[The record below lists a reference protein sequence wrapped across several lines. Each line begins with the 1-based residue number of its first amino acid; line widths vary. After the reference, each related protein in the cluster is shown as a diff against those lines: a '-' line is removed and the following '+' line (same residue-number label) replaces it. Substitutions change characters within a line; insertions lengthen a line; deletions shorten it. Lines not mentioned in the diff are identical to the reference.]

1 MEHVRSGLR
10 LVSHAAVGVG
20 AGSLAAVST
29 VLPST
34 GGAIDLIAVKQRDG
48 SLKCSPFYVRFGKYQ
63 GLIRGRE
70 KVVTVTVNG
79 VLMDFTMR
87 LGRSGEA
94 FFVVYDP
101 DNPEAGLTANGSES
115 EGESD
120 DDEPEVT
127 GAASVGTDPAA
138 RAEPGS
144 RSSEGS
150 DEETTHP
157 YLRSQASVRR
167 RLGMAADGGDGT
179 EARSRISE
187 EDGED
192 GDGGA
197 QVATLDDLK
206 HLAEARGMPNQTLDE
221 LREVASALEA
231 EERLNGSASPETSRD
246 PRISSGSTS
255 QSIGGLLPERPKLP
269 SLGSSPAKDNGWGWL
284 GWRGNKNVAGAA
296 QPAVTGGSVS
306 AANATMPS
314 TSVADPSTPRSVAS
328 SASTVSE
335 AAPFGRVT
343 SRPDLLAAGA
353 SGGTKIAVPPYDR
366 GYLSEAEAEVALTGQ
381 LPERTRAGRRP
392 MGRSEPP
399 VTTTKLNL
407 NDDSPKPTTTTTT
420 ATVSIASSPAPCAD
434 GGKVIA
440 RRTSEGS
447 VSGGGGGAAT
457 SRDAAIEGSVAGP
470 SSSSGEER
478 EKGLINTTGQLM
490 ASLVL
495 EDVVPPPAHVVL
507 PRLELS
513 LCGGDLAEFD
523 EHAVEPALFAA
534 DPEGITSH
542 PKLAVRPWRPPGME
556 TAPALPWAAAM
567 PHLLGHVAFGTPLPT
582 SYLPSLPPG
591 AGGAWPATP
600 ARTSP
605 EDAAATRA
613 ARTPRVSGSR
623 ANGSPVP
630 RRPKRKFRK
639 SVTLDPDKVAQ
650 LGLKPG
656 KNVIAF
662 SFSSRVWGRQEV
674 QAHAY
679 LWDWNA
685 KIVVSDVDGTITKSD
700 LRGHVAA
707 MVGKDWNHEGVAQLY
722 NNIRDNGYQLMFLSS
737 RAISHSKGTRR
748 YLEKLTQ
755 DGETLTQGPV
765 MLAPDPLSTALYRE
779 VVVRRPQEFKMRCL
793 RTIRELFPADWNPFY
808 AGFGNRETDT
818 VSYAHVGVPAGR
830 NFTINPKSE
839 VYAATTRHTKTY
851 SLAGIN
857 ELCDEMFPPVAR
869 HRRTRSGAAD
879 LTHCDAFADSNYWG
893 KGFMNIDDSE
903 LP

>member
-127 GAASVGTDPAA
+127 GAASVGMDSPA

-144 RSSEGS
+144 RTSEGS

-167 RLGMAADGGDGT
+167 RLGTAADGGDGT

-192 GDGGA
+192 GDSGA

-206 HLAEARGMPNQTLDE
+206 HLAEARGTPNQTLDE

-231 EERLNGSASPETSRD
+231 EERSGLRDGPVSPGTSRD
-246 PRISSGSTS
+246 EPRESLGATG
-255 QSIGGLLPERPKLP
+255 SIGGLLPERPKLP

-284 GWRGNKNVAGAA
+284 GWRGNKNAAGAA
-296 QPAVTGGSVS
+296 QLAATGGAVATGGGSVS
-306 AANATMPS
+306 AAAATMPS

-328 SASTVSE
+328 SASTASE
-335 AAPFGRVT
+335 ATPFGRVT
-343 SRPDLLAAGA
+343 SRSDLFAAGE
-353 SGGTKIAVPPYDR
+353 SPLGTKIAVPPYDR

-392 MGRSEPP
+392 MGRREPP
-399 VTTTKLNL
+399 VVTTNV
-407 NDDSPKPTTTTTT
+407 NDDDPKPTTTTATTT
-420 ATVSIASSPAPCAD
+420 ATVSIASSPAPGAE

-457 SRDAAIEGSVAGP
+457 SKDAAEGSFLGP
-470 SSSSGEER
+470 SGEESSGEER
-478 EKGLINTTGQLM
+478 EKDVATGLM

-495 EDVVPPPAHVVL
+495 EDVVPAAHVVL

-523 EHAVEPALFAA
+523 EHAVESALFAA

-591 AGGAWPATP
+591 ARTSSEDATP
-600 ARTSP
+600 
-605 EDAAATRA
+605 TRA
-613 ARTPRVSGSR
+613 VRTPRVSESR

-630 RRPKRKFRK
+630 KRPKRKFRK

-737 RAISHSKGTRR
+737 RAISHSKGTRK

>member
-101 DNPEAGLTANGSES
+101 DNPEAWVTANGSES
-115 EGESD
+115 EGDTD
-120 DDEPEVT
+120 DDDPEV
-127 GAASVGTDPAA
+127 GSALDPRVAPHA
-138 RAEPGS
+138 TPGS
-144 RSSEGS
+144 RSSPGES

-167 RLGMAADGGDGT
+167 RLAVASEGGDGT
-179 EARSRISE
+179 EARSGIPE
-187 EDGED
+187 ENED
-192 GDGGA
+192 ESTP
-197 QVATLDDLK
+197 VATLDDLK
-206 HLAEARGMPNQTLDE
+206 HLAESRGTPNQTLDE
-221 LREVASALEA
+221 LREVATALEA
-231 EERLNGSASPETSRD
+231 EERSNENGATSSSAGAGPGESKNGSQRLGQRQPTK
-246 PRISSGSTS
+246 
-255 QSIGGLLPERPKLP
+255 PKIP

-284 GWRGNKNVAGAA
+284 GWRGAGQAKGGLGTA
-296 QPAVTGGSVS
+296 STTPMGKQSTTPAGSVS
-306 AANATMPS
+306 VAAATMR
-314 TSVADPSTPRSVAS
+314 TGSVADPSTPRSVAS
-328 SASTVSE
+328 SASTASE
-335 AAPFGRVT
+335 AAPTTRVS
-343 SRPDLLAAGA
+343 SRPDLLVAGDDTGV
-353 SGGTKIAVPPYDR
+353 GGIAVPPYDR

-392 MGRSEPP
+392 KGRSEPP
-399 VTTTKLNL
+399 AV
-407 NDDSPKPTTTTTT
+407 TT
-420 ATVSIASSPAPCAD
+420 ATVSIASSPAHPPRGID
-434 GGKVIA
+434 GEVKRA

-447 VSGGGGGAAT
+447 VTGGGEMDTEAVPRMDTDTTTGT
-457 SRDAAIEGSVAGP
+457 
-470 SSSSGEER
+470 SSGEER
-478 EKGLINTTGQLM
+478 EKEAAALISRLT
-490 ASLVL
+490 L
-495 EDVVPPPAHVVL
+495 EDLNTQSHVTL

-513 LCGGDLAEFD
+513 LCGGNLAEFD
-523 EHAVEPALFAA
+523 EHAVEPGLFAA
-534 DPEGITSH
+534 DPAAITTH

-556 TAPALPWAAAM
+556 AAPALPWAAAM
-567 PHLLGHVAFGTPLPT
+567 PHLLGHMAFGTPLPT
-582 SYLPSLPPG
+582 SYLPSLPLG
-591 AGGAWPATP
+591 AGGARASTP
-600 ARTSP
+600 AKIPR
-605 EDAAATRA
+605 EDTAAMMNALDGEPRA
-613 ARTPRVSGSR
+613 AGVSAVNG
-623 ANGSPVP
+623 GSPVP
-630 RRPKRKFRK
+630 RRPRRKFRK

-650 LGLKPG
+650 LGLRPG

-793 RTIRELFPADWNPFY
+793 KTIRDLFPPDWNPFY

-818 VSYAHVGVPAGR
+818 VSYAHVGVPPGR

-839 VYAATTRHTKTY
+839 VVAETTRHTKTY

-857 ELCDEMFPPVAR
+857 RLVYEVFPPVAR

-879 LTHCDAFADSNYWG
+879 LTHCDTFADSNYWG
-893 KGFMNIDDSE
+893 KGFLNIDEIE